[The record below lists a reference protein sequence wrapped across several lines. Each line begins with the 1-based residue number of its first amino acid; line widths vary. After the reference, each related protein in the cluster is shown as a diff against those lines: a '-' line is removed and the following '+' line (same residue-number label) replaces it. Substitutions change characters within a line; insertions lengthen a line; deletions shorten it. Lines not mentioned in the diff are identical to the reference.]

1 MARSIRST
9 SPVMKNQFSCRPAAC
24 VKCDTHSNF
33 SYKIP
38 QISSAGFRSGCFV
51 RSALFHAD
59 CSRRSSCFR
68 YCLFEESVD
77 HHSRCW
83 CICGSLF
90 FSKKSVR
97 SRLSVGAFV
106 VRCFFSK
113 KSVRS
118 PLSVGAFV
126 VRCCSS
132 TLGWRVCGSICV
144 RTAQSVVLHRCQMPR
159 GHAPARFRSESSVRA
174 VVVDESL
181 TVCASDMSLGE
192 ATCEESGLECTFQSC
207 MVQC

>member
-1 MARSIRST
+1 M
-9 SPVMKNQFSCRPAAC
+9 V
-24 VKCDTHSNF
+24 
-33 SYKIP
+33 
-38 QISSAGFRSGCFV
+38 FRSGCFV

-90 FSKKSVR
+90 FLKKSVR

-144 RTAQSVVLHRCQMPR
+144 RTAQSVALHRCQMPR

-192 ATCEESGLECTFQSC
+192 TTCEESGLNVLSGAAWCSADGCRRIPSVVKVPQSGSWLSRPDSAAAFPLE
-207 MVQC
+207 

>member
-1 MARSIRST
+1 M
-9 SPVMKNQFSCRPAAC
+9 VFFGC
-24 VKCDTHSNF
+24 
-33 SYKIP
+33 
-38 QISSAGFRSGCFV
+38 SSAVHFFMLIARVVLRAFG
-51 RSALFHAD
+51 
-59 CSRRSSCFR
+59 

-126 VRCCSS
+126 VRCCSC

>member
-24 VKCDTHSNF
+24 VKCDTHSKKGQKN
-33 SYKIP
+33 P
-38 QISSAGFRSGCFV
+38 QISSAWFRSGCFV
-51 RSALFHAD
+51 RSALFMLID
-59 CSRRSSCFR
+59 CSRLFVLSVLS
-68 YCLFEESVD
+68 FEESVD

-144 RTAQSVVLHRCQMPR
+144 RTAQSVALHRCQMPR

-174 VVVDESL
+174 VVVDESP

>member
-24 VKCDTHSNF
+24 VKCGTRSKFPQKN
-33 SYKIP
+33 P
-38 QISSAGFRSGCFV
+38 QISSAWFSFGCFV

-83 CICGSLF
+83 CICGSL
-90 FSKKSVR
+90 
-97 SRLSVGAFV
+97 
-106 VRCFFSK
+106 FFSK

-174 VVVDESL
+174 VVVDESP

-192 ATCEESGLECTFQSC
+192 ATYEESGLECTFQSC